1 MGISRWDMQSGVCL
15 LTLFHILD
23 CEWPKLS
30 YPPRACYAI
39 PQEPVTEVR
48 PGEVLGAPELG
59 EGTVW
64 KNSFPEVSLKKEF
77 GNKKLE
83 R

>member
-1 MGISRWDMQSGVCL
+1 MNV
-15 LTLFHILD
+15 
-23 CEWPKLS
+23 LS
-30 YPPRACYAI
+30 SAI

-48 PGEVLGAPELG
+48 PGGVLGTPELG

>member
-1 MGISRWDMQSGVCL
+1 MNG
-15 LTLFHILD
+15 
-23 CEWPKLS
+23 LS
-30 YPPRACYAI
+30 SAI
-39 PQEPVTEVR
+39 PQEPVTELR
-48 PGEVLGAPELG
+48 PGEVLGTPELG

-77 GNKKLE
+77 ENKKFE